1 MSEHNPHHGHGDHDN
16 NQVESS
22 SIQPRPILMFLA
34 ILFVATAFV
43 FVVVK
48 GLDWGLKKF
57 DAPNQ
62 EQAAT
67 QVETQSRK
75 LPPSQ
80 MPLLQGAPGRDSTAT
95 SNVPTELPLEEME
108 RVRKETNEK
117 INDYGWVDKSA
128 GVAHIPIDRAK
139 EMMAEKGLA
148 ALPSAAITEEV
159 QKAET
164 TRKLVLNAD
173 SSGGRMIVNQQ
184 AASQPAPQMAQLP
197 AQSQQPPP
205 QPQHN
210 SQQEKPQKH

>member
-1 MSEHNPHHGHGDHDN
+1 
-16 NQVESS
+16 
-22 SIQPRPILMFLA
+22 MFLA

-80 MPLLQGAPGRDSTAT
+80 IPLLQGAPGRDSTAT

-173 SSGGRMIVNQQ
+173 SSGGRMIGNQQ

-197 AQSQQPPP
+197 AQSQPPPP